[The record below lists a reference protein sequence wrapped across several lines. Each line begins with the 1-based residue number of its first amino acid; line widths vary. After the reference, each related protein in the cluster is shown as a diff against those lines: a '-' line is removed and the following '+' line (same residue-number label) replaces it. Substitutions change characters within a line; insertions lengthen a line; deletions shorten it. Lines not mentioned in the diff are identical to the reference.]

1 MEEIEIPT
9 VTGSQDSSQGKE
21 SSESTPTLRS
31 VPVATLFLRLSS
43 SGERACLLFGFLCGA
58 FSHRCPLVAILS
70 GVLSPLSCLYY
81 GYFLEELNKEELDY
95 ENVKWILFY
104 YSLILFLS
112 AVFAFFERYFL
123 GTFAGLSL
131 SLS

>member
-1 MEEIEIPT
+1 MTPSRDPLWRIESLI
-9 VTGSQDSSQGKE
+9 V
-21 SSESTPTLRS
+21 S
-31 VPVATLFLRLSS
+31 VLRL
-43 SGERACLLFGFLCGA
+43 LF
-58 FSHRCPLVAILS
+58 
-70 GVLSPLSCLYY
+70 
-81 GYFLEELNKEELDY
+81 EELNKEELDY

>member
-1 MEEIEIPT
+1 M
-9 VTGSQDSSQGKE
+9 
-21 SSESTPTLRS
+21 
-31 VPVATLFLRLSS
+31 
-43 SGERACLLFGFLCGA
+43 
-58 FSHRCPLVAILS
+58 
-70 GVLSPLSCLYY
+70 SPLSCLYY

-123 GTFAGLSL
+123 GTFAGLFFFYC
-131 SLS
+131 

>member
-1 MEEIEIPT
+1 M
-9 VTGSQDSSQGKE
+9 
-21 SSESTPTLRS
+21 
-31 VPVATLFLRLSS
+31 
-43 SGERACLLFGFLCGA
+43 
-58 FSHRCPLVAILS
+58 
-70 GVLSPLSCLYY
+70 
-81 GYFLEELNKEELDY
+81 EELNKEELDY

-123 GTFAGLSL
+123 GTFAGLFL